1 MFTFYD
7 GAFSAEEAPEKFR
20 AILRRDKALWDA
32 WEVKDVEKTGTVG
45 KINYAAFRV
54 AHIER

>member
-1 MFTFYD
+1 MCSHSMT

-32 WEVKDVEKTGTVG
+32 WGG
-45 KINYAAFRV
+45 
-54 AHIER
+54 